1 MQLMPEKYSNLF
13 SALTVAWL
21 VTLLLSCSYQHS
33 QCKQSSYLDRCLLSK
48 TSVGRRGKWGRE
60 SMREQGKEGWEIWE
74 GERRDNKKDDQ

>member
-1 MQLMPEKYSNLF
+1 MQLMPEKHSNLF

-48 TSVGRRGKWGRE
+48 TSVGRRGKV
-60 SMREQGKEGWEIWE
+60 GKGKHEGAGPVRMGDLGG
-74 GERRDNKKDDQ
+74 GEKRQ